1 MVASLQR
8 EDIFPGP
15 LPIDRVVGEGEP
27 TIVLPWDHIAQNQ
40 VAQQVAQ
47 SLPTH
52 RARYDEAEGLLTL
65 GPGQVA
71 GLSGLPGSGLTRL
84 GLSLIAPYASQ
95 GALAC
100 IDVRGWF
107 SPAVAWD
114 LGIEPDRLVVVRSS
128 DFVTWGRIVAT
139 LLGGLRGVYAEVPPG
154 IKDASLRK
162 LVAKARTQRT
172 PLVLRPIVG
181 DLPKGIA
188 HLHLRARGVA
198 WEGTDAGHGRLT
210 VRRTI
215 LDASGKSTRGMERT
229 IEVEDGE
236 GSRTIRN
243 DLWPASR
250 ELRTAN

>member
-1 MVASLQR
+1 M
-8 EDIFPGP
+8 
-15 LPIDRVVGEGEP
+15 VGEGEQS
-27 TIVLPWDHIAQNQ
+27 IVLPWDNVDQG
-40 VAQQVAQ
+40 Q
-47 SLPTH
+47 STQEPRFSH
-52 RARYDEAEGLLTL
+52 GEELLTL

-84 GLSLIAPYASQ
+84 GLSLLAPYASR

-100 IDVRGWF
+100 IDVRGWI

-114 LGIEPDRLVVVRSS
+114 LGIEPERLVVVRNG
-128 DFVTWGRIVAT
+128 DLVTWGRIVAT

-172 PLVLRPIVG
+172 PLVLRPIAG

-215 LDASGKSTRGMERT
+215 LDASGKSTRGMERI

-236 GSRTIRN
+236 GDRTLHVDQRTV
-243 DLWPASR
+243 SR
-250 ELRTAN
+250 ELKAAN